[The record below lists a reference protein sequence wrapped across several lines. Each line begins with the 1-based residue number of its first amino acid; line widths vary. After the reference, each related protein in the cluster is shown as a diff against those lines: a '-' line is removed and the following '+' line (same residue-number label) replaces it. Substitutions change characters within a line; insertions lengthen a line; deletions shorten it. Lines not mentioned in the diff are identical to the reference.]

1 MRNLAIAYG
10 SNRQAKIW
18 VNKTISF
25 DELKNR
31 LKTPIRTPESAEE
44 YAKMGKAQKDQAK
57 DKGGF
62 VPAALKNGSR
72 RVDSVEFRSM
82 VALDGDSITKEFLD
96 SYEQNMPYASC
107 LYSTHSST
115 PEKPRV
121 RIVIPMTRDA
131 SPDEFV
137 AVSRYVAQGLGIDQ
151 FDECSYLPN
160 QLMYWPSCPTNGV
173 FVFKETDGDWLDP
186 DKVLSAHPEWTDP
199 TMLPTSSRESKANT
213 AKQQKAADPL
223 TKDGVVGTFN
233 RTYYPIT
240 KAIEKFLPDVYEP
253 TDNVNRWH
261 YTQSHSMAG
270 LEILDEGRYAY
281 SHHAK
286 DPAYLRLCNA
296 FDLVRVHRFGDLDE
310 KESFRQMCDL
320 AVGDEEVKLQIADEK
335 AKQAAEEF
343 SDAGSDDWKKQLEYQ
358 PKSMILKN
366 TLRNILLILQN
377 DPNLKSMR
385 YNEFSDGMEIEN
397 APWKRP
403 ADFKYWREA
412 DDAQL
417 TAYIDSNYGE
427 FSVRNMNVAVA
438 KVCDDRSYHPV
449 RDYFGTLPEWDG
461 ETRLDTLFIKC
472 FGAADNPYV
481 RAVTRKAFVGA
492 VARIMKPGCKFDT
505 MLVLNGFQGQ
515 KKSSLLRR
523 LCGDWFSDDISFAM
537 TRDKTAAENIQGS
550 WIIEFSEMTGMRK
563 AEIESIKAFIS
574 RQSDKYRAAYGKRS
588 SPHPRQCI
596 FIGTTNAEDGF
607 LRDTTGNRRYWPVK
621 TYRAYDGDPA
631 EISDEFVAQFWAEAL
646 YRYNEGEKV
655 YLDDLSILKYAEVE
669 QKEAMETDDREGF
682 VQEYLDTL
690 LPENW
695 NEMGLYDRRNYLD
708 KDEFGGHAEGKVERT
723 RVCAMEIWCEC
734 FGRERSQFS
743 RKDSSDIALIMAK
756 MPGWKKLESK
766 QRFGMYGIVRGYEKT
781 DGK

>member
-1 MRNLAIAYG
+1 MRDLAIACG
-10 SNRQAKIW
+10 ASRQAKIW
-18 VNKTISF
+18 VNKIISF
-25 DELKNR
+25 DDLKNR
-31 LKTPIRTPESAEE
+31 LRTPIRTPESAEE
-44 YAKMGKAQKDQAK
+44 YAKMGKAQRDQAK

-72 RVDSVEFRSM
+72 RVDAVEFRSM
-82 VALDGDSITKEFLD
+82 VALDGDSITKEFLEG
-96 SYEQNMPYASC
+96 YEQNMPYASC

-115 PEKPRV
+115 PESPRV
-121 RIVIPMTRDA
+121 RIVIPASRDMT
-131 SPDEFV
+131 PDEFV
-137 AVSRYVAQGLGIDQ
+137 AVSRYVAQSLGIDQ

-160 QLMYWPSCPTNGV
+160 QLMYWPSCPSNGV
-173 FVFKETDGDWLDP
+173 FVYKETNGDWLDP
-186 DKVLSAHPEWTDP
+186 DEVLSAHPEWTDP
-199 TMLPTSSRESKANT
+199 TRLPTSSRESRANSVTQKKA
-213 AKQQKAADPL
+213 QDPL
-223 TKDGVVGTFN
+223 EKEGIVGCFN
-233 RTYYPIT
+233 KTYYPIQ
-240 KAIEKFLPDVYEP
+240 KAIEKYLPDVYEA
-253 TDNVNRWH
+253 TDDENRWH
-261 YTQSHSMAG
+261 FIQSSSVAG
-270 LEILDEGRYAY
+270 LEILDDGRFAY

-296 FDLVRVHRFGDLDE
+296 FDLVRIHLFGDDDE
-310 KESFRQMCDL
+310 KASFQKMCEL
-320 AVGDEEVKLQIADEK
+320 AAGDEDVKITIAAEK
-335 AKQAAEEF
+335 AKQAEEEF
-343 SDAGSDDWKKQLEYQ
+343 GENDDWKKKLEYQ

-366 TLRNILLILQN
+366 TLHNILLILKN
-377 DPNLKSMR
+377 DPNLKGMR

-417 TAYIDSNYGE
+417 TAYIDENYGS

-449 RDYFGTLPEWDG
+449 RDYFDTLPKWDG
-461 ETRLDTLFIKC
+461 ETRVDTLLIKC

-481 RAVTRKAFVGA
+481 RAVTRKTFVGA
-492 VARIMKPGCKFDT
+492 VARIMNPGCKFDT

-550 WIIEFSEMTGMRK
+550 WIIEFSEMTGMKK

-574 RQSDKYRAAYGKRS
+574 RQTDKYRAAYGKRS

-621 TYRAYDGDPA
+621 TVKMFNGDPA
-631 EISDEFVAQFWAEAL
+631 QISDEFVGQFWAEAR
-646 YRYNEGEKV
+646 YRYNHGEKV
-655 YLDDLSILKYAEVE
+655 YLEDESILKYAEAE

-682 VQEYLDTL
+682 VQEYLETL

-695 NEMGLYDRRNYLD
+695 NEMGLYDRRNFLD
-708 KDEFGGHAEGKVERT
+708 KDEFGGHSEGTVRRR

-743 RKDSSDIALIMAK
+743 RKDGSDIALIMAK
-756 MPGWKKLESK
+756 MPGWKKLEGK
-766 QRFGMYGIVRGYEKT
+766 QRFGMYGVSRGYEREDK
-781 DGK
+781 

>member
-1 MRNLAIAYG
+1 MRDLAIAYG
-10 SNRQAKIW
+10 SNRQARKW

-25 DELKNR
+25 DDLKER
-31 LKTPIRTPESAEE
+31 LKTPVRTSESAEE
-44 YAKMGKAQKDQAK
+44 YARMNKAQRDACK

-62 VPAALKNGSR
+62 VPAALRNGSR
-72 RVDSVEFRSM
+72 RVDAVEFRSM
-82 VALDGDSITKEFLD
+82 IALDGDGITKEFLD
-96 SYEQNMPYASC
+96 NYETAMPYASC

-121 RIVIPMTRDA
+121 RIVIPMTRDTT
-131 SPDEFV
+131 PDEFV
-137 AVSRYVAQGLGIDQ
+137 AVSRYVAQSLGIDQ

-160 QLMYWPSCPTNGV
+160 QLMYWPSCPSNGV
-173 FVFKETDGDWLDP
+173 FVYKETDGDWLDP
-186 DKVLSAHPEWTDP
+186 DEVLTAHPEWTDP
-199 TMLPTSSRESKANT
+199 TRLPTTSRESRANSVT
-213 AKQQKAADPL
+213 QKKVQDPL
-223 TKDGVVGTFN
+223 EKEGIVGCFN
-233 RTYYPIT
+233 KTYYPIQ
-240 KAIEKFLPDVYEP
+240 KAIEKYLPDVYEA
-253 TDNVNRWH
+253 TDDENRWH
-261 YTQSHSMAG
+261 FIQSSSVAG
-270 LEILDEGRYAY
+270 LEILDEGRFAY

-296 FDLVRVHRFGDLDE
+296 FDLVRIHMFCDDDE
-310 KESFRQMCDL
+310 KSSFQKMCEL
-320 AVGDEEVKLQIADEK
+320 AAGDEDVKITIAAEK
-335 AKQAAEEF
+335 AEQAEEEF
-343 SDAGSDDWKKQLEYQ
+343 GENGDWKKKLEYQ

-366 TLRNILLILQN
+366 TLHNILLILKN
-377 DPNLKSMR
+377 DPNLKGMR

-417 TAYIDSNYGE
+417 TAYIDENYGS

-461 ETRLDTLFIKC
+461 ETRVDTLLIKC

-481 RAVTRKAFVGA
+481 RAVTRKTFVGA
-492 VARIMKPGCKFDT
+492 VARIMNPGCKFDT

-574 RQSDKYRAAYGKRS
+574 RQTDKYRAAYGKRS

-621 TYRAYDGDPA
+621 TVKMFSGDPA
-631 EISDEFVAQFWAEAL
+631 QISDEFVGQFWAEAL
-646 YRYNEGEKV
+646 YRYNHGEKV
-655 YLDDLSILKYAEVE
+655 YIEDESILKYAEAE

-682 VQEYLDTL
+682 VQEYLETL

-695 NEMGLYDRRNYLD
+695 NEMGLY
-708 KDEFGGHAEGKVERT
+708 
-723 RVCAMEIWCEC
+723 
-734 FGRERSQFS
+734 
-743 RKDSSDIALIMAK
+743 
-756 MPGWKKLESK
+756 
-766 QRFGMYGIVRGYEKT
+766 
-781 DGK
+781 